1 MKFKSLSFLL
11 GTFAAFS
18 LTATAQDHTCGSAQ
32 VNNEALENNPELIE
46 LQRKMHT
53 EALEFTETYASNRGG
68 IKVIPVVIHVMH
80 YGGDENITKAQVD
93 NAIEIINEDFRL
105 MNADSDQIISEFF
118 NIQADTQ
125 VEFRLAQKDPNGNC
139 TDGVTR
145 TKTELTFDAGE
156 NVKNLISWNTSKYLN
171 IWVVDDIAS
180 GAGGYAYYPGFAP
193 GQDHEGIVIRNAQF
207 GGIGESNGGNFSR
220 RSLTHEIGHY
230 FNLAHTWGS
239 TNENAVESNCFSDDG
254 VSDTPNTI
262 GSEQSCNLNQET
274 CGSLDNVQ
282 NYMDYA
288 TCGKMFTNNQA
299 ARMNSALNSTD
310 GGSLGYYRR
319 TLWQESNLIATGT
332 NAGFVNI
339 CAPIADFTS
348 DKDQVCPGSEIQF
361 TDQSYNAEVDGSWT
375 WSWTFE
381 GGDPATSDEQN
392 PLVVFNTPG
401 EHSVT
406 LTVTNSTGTDSQT
419 YSDLISVSG
428 TSLNTAT
435 PFMEGMEFEDWP
447 EHPTDS
453 ELDWM
458 VENETSTTW
467 FRTTNASHSGDAS
480 ARINLR
486 NVANGAI
493 NSLISQPFN
502 LSTVASGDAKLSF
515 WYAHSARNNN
525 DSDER
530 MRVYVS
536 RNCGENWNI
545 RFSREGNSLHTT
557 EVTHSNFVPEANE
570 WEFVEFN
577 MTSYEGEPHVL
588 VKFEAMSDRESY
600 LYVDD
605 INIGAGS
612 TGINDGD
619 ITSSVEMFPNPSN
632 GSVNLITR
640 LDNTIITVSDITG
653 KLIMSETALS
663 AGKTVIELEDL
674 PNGIYSVRFQHED
687 GVSTKKLVLNK

>member
-1 MKFKSLSFLL
+1 MINLVVL
-11 GTFAAFS
+11 S
-18 LTATAQDHTCGSAQ
+18 LTTKAQDRECGSAHI
-32 VNNEALENNPELIE
+32 NNEALANNPELIE
-46 LQRKMHT
+46 LQRKMHE
-53 EALEFTETYASNRGG
+53 EALEFTENYASNRGG
-68 IKVIPVVIHVMH
+68 IKIIPVVIHVMH
-80 YGGDENITKAQVD
+80 NGGDENITKAQVD

-105 MNADSDQIISEFF
+105 MNADSDQIIPEFF
-118 NIQADTQ
+118 NIQADSQ

-230 FNLAHTWGS
+230 LNLAHTWGS
-239 TNENAVESNCFSDDG
+239 TNENAVETNCFSDDG

-262 GSEQSCNLNQET
+262 GSEQSCNLGQET

-319 TLWQESNLIATGT
+319 TLWQEDNLIATGT

-392 PLVVFNTPG
+392 PLVIFNTPG
-401 EHSVT
+401 DHSVT
-406 LTVTNSTGTDSQT
+406 LTVSNSTGTDSQT
-419 YSDLISVSG
+419 YSELISVSG
-428 TSLNTAT
+428 TSSNTVT
-435 PFMEGMEFEDWP
+435 PFLEGMEFADWP
-447 EHPTDS
+447 EHPTDP
-453 ELDWM
+453 ELDWI

-467 FRTTNASHSGDAS
+467 FRTTNASHSGSAS

-486 NVANGAI
+486 NVSEGAI

-515 WYAHSARNNN
+515 WYAHSARNNS

-557 EVTHSNFVPEANE
+557 EVTHSNFVPEADE

-612 TGINDGD
+612 TGIIGGD
-619 ITSSVEMFPNPSN
+619 ISSSVEMFPNPSN
-632 GSVNLITR
+632 GLVNLITR
-640 LDNTIITVSDITG
+640 LDNTTISVFDVAG
-653 KLIMSETALS
+653 KLINSETATK
-663 AGKTVIELEDL
+663 AGKTVLELTDL
-674 PNGIYSVRFQHED
+674 PSGIYTVRFQHED
-687 GVSTKKLVLNK
+687 GVSSKKLVLNK